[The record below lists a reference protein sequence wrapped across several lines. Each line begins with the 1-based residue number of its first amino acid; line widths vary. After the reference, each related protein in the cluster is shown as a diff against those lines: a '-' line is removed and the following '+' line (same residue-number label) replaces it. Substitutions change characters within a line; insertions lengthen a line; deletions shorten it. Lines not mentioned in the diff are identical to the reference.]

1 MHHTLKQLPWL
12 DEKDLTWLLATSS
25 EERVTAETPIV
36 VEGSEPDT
44 IFVVLEGVFE
54 LRIQALGDQ
63 VLARL
68 GPGELIGEMA
78 LLAGE
83 PASATVVAYEG
94 ALMLRLARKDV
105 EARLEADPR
114 FAARLYKAFA
124 LLAARRLKQRVAELG
139 GTSSSGSGARAVAAD
154 WDRLSEALS
163 AFKQRLAGVES
174 GALSTGREVD
184 EATVRAVVV
193 QFLELIGL
201 LNELTGDG
209 SRHPPAV
216 RDELGRHA
224 QTELL
229 PYILLGHLFERM
241 HAKPRGYAGDYLT
254 IHQMYEN
261 RPLGVG
267 RLGPIM
273 DRCILEVPTIVA
285 VRNRRGL
292 LAREISWEL
301 QAHPDRSVQ
310 VTSLAC
316 GPAQELFDLYEEL
329 KDPSRLRSTGIDI
342 DFQALAFVAERRD
355 RAGLRK
361 CMRLEQSNLV
371 YLALGRETLTL
382 PPQDLIYS
390 IGLIDYF
397 DDKLAV
403 LVMNYAYQ
411 LLAPGGRLILGNF
424 HPRNIGKALADHVL
438 DWKLVHR
445 TEADMDR
452 LYSASAF
459 GRPCTKV
466 VFEELGINLFAE
478 CIKERTQSST
488 ADAGEAHGVG

>member
-1 MHHTLKQLPWL
+1 MHHALKQIVGL
-12 DEKDLTWLLATSS
+12 DEKDLTWIFATGS
-25 EERVTAETPIV
+25 EERVTAETRIV
-36 VEGSEPDT
+36 VEDSEPDA

-83 PASATVVAYEG
+83 PASATVVAHGG

-105 EARLEADPR
+105 EARLEADPG

-139 GTSSSGSGARAVAAD
+139 GASSSGAGAVGAD
-154 WDRLSEALS
+154 RDRLSEALS
-163 AFKQRLAGVES
+163 AFKQRLADVES

-184 EATVRAVVV
+184 EATVRAVVA

-216 RDELGRHA
+216 RDELGRRA
-224 QTELL
+224 KAELL
-229 PYILLGHLFERM
+229 PCILLGQLFERM
-241 HAKPRGYAGDYLT
+241 HAKPRGYAGDFLT

-267 RLGPIM
+267 RLGPVM

-292 LAREISWEL
+292 LAREISREL
-301 QAHPDRSVQ
+301 QAHPDRPVQ

-316 GPAQELFDLYEEL
+316 GPAQELFDLYEKIE
-329 KDPSRLRSTGIDI
+329 DPSRLRSTGIDI

-361 CMRLEQSNLV
+361 YMRLQQSNLI

-397 DDKLAV
+397 DDKLVV
-403 LVMNYAYQ
+403 LLMNYAYQ

-438 DWKLVHR
+438 DWELVHR
-445 TEADMDR
+445 AEADMDR

-459 GRPCTKV
+459 GRPCTKIA
-466 VFEELGINLFAE
+466 FEELGINLFAE
-478 CIKERTQSST
+478 CIKERTQSLT
-488 ADAGEAHGVG
+488 ADAGEAHGGG